1 MKSQLSKKEKRTRLL
16 VRIFT
21 LLMVGA
27 MLASTFYYAIVFLF
41 A

>member
-1 MKSQLSKKEKRTRLL
+1 MSKKEKRTRLL

-21 LLMVGA
+21 LAMVAA
-27 MLASTFYYAIVFLF
+27 MLIGTFYYTIVFLF